1 MLPSFSIE
9 WLRIGKRVWF
19 SILPGPAV
27 QLSIRPR
34 GPRGP
39 KRWSLRAHRTALCR
53 VQRGVRTRHPWGT
66 KVSTIC
72 AQRSSDPCAHTGD
85 SASPTSSEES

>member
-1 MLPSFSIE
+1 MLPSLSID
-9 WLRIGKRVWF
+9 WLRIGKRLWF

-27 QLSIRPR
+27 QLSIRPK

-39 KRWSLRAHRTALCR
+39 KRWSLRAHRTTLCR

-72 AQRSSDPCAHTGD
+72 AERSSDLCAPTVD
-85 SASPTSSEES
+85 SASPTSSEET